1 MNICKPL
8 TLQRATWSNMI
19 WNVMACAGLTTSP
32 LKPQIRVFLS
42 PVPAQCLRQWIA
54 STNFAPQILGSYPWQ
69 GGKAFKTGPTEVL
82 CWHPIALE
90 ASAFPV
96 PRAILSPAGP
106 PSPWNLKSTGQI
118 ISEMLE
124 TQVDHSMNL
133 HGPWCSDAGMTHGLA
148 NNWNGPKYGHVQRI
162 MKHVERSS
170 NEGDAKPVC
179 KSTGSP
185 RCSSIGSAHD
195 LNRHI
200 GLEVNVLIWNWPR
213 LKQILKWSRLMKGR
227 QSCATER
234 FSSSGWC
241 FLPTNLEPTR
251 VAVRRLFT
259 CKHIQTISCTLGH

>member
-1 MNICKPL
+1 M
-8 TLQRATWSNMI
+8 
-19 WNVMACAGLTTSP
+19 
-32 LKPQIRVFLS
+32 
-42 PVPAQCLRQWIA
+42 PVLAQCLRQWIV